1 MQLKLMP
8 LLMGAIALTGSFA
21 AITLPLGATPLTLNA
36 QANRSGEQLVAQVQP
51 QRRGRFAQ
59 LNLTQSQKDQLAQI
73 RKETREQIKGI
84 LSKEQQDKYE
94 AARQNR
100 TAMKNRQE
108 RRAAF
113 AAMNLSESQ
122 KTQIRALKQSAKS
135 KIEAILTA
143 QQRQQL
149 QQLRQQRRQ
158 QQNKNSTQQS

>member
-8 LLMGAIALTGSFA
+8 LLIGAIALTGSFV
-21 AITLPLGATPLTLNA
+21 AITLPLGASSVTLNT
-36 QANRSGEQLVAQVQP
+36 QANRSGDQLLAQAQP

-100 TAMKNRQE
+100 TAMKNRQQ
-108 RRAAF
+108 RRATF

-122 KTQIRALKQSAKS
+122 KTQIRTIKKSAKS
-135 KIEAILTA
+135 KIEAVLTA
-143 QQRQQL
+143 QLRQQL
-149 QQLRQQRRQ
+149 QQMRQQRRQ